1 MNMRGF
7 VSILNNLARRRS
19 GLPTPPGHG
28 RCLPWRR
35 WLALVGMSLVLGP
48 TLSSCREE
56 AIAAPR
62 SIAVDQTWELN
73 LGNVVEGFR
82 VVAGLGDVTMHLRG
96 ARVRAPFDGEVQLS
110 ADGPDCIFFA
120 SPEVP
125 AYLFRFCGINR
136 PQVGEVEAGDSLGR
150 AQYLHFATL
159 RRQPEGTWAIVEP
172 STSVLE
178 RSLQRF

>member
-1 MNMRGF
+1 MNMLG
-7 VSILNNLARRRS
+7 SALILNSFLRRGLGRWCGLLDTAMGHRLRLTGLLVMGLMLA
-19 GLPTPPGHG
+19 P
-28 RCLPWRR
+28 
-35 WLALVGMSLVLGP
+35 V
-48 TLSSCREE
+48 LSSCREE

-62 SIAVDQTWELN
+62 SIAVDQAWELS

-96 ARVRAPFDGEVQLS
+96 ARVRAPFNGEVQLS

-136 PQVGEVEAGDSLGR
+136 PRVGQVDEGDAMGR

>member
-7 VSILNNLARRRS
+7 ALILNDFARFWHQHRGYGRSLSIL
-19 GLPTPPGHG
+19 
-28 RCLPWRR
+28 WRR
-35 WLALVGMSLVLGP
+35 WLGLLVMSVMLGP
-48 TLSSCREE
+48 TLSSCRED

-73 LGNVVEGFR
+73 LGNNIEGFR
-82 VVAGLGDVTMHLRG
+82 VVAGLGDVTMQLQG

-136 PQVGEVEAGDSLGR
+136 PQAGEVEAGDSMGR

-159 RRQPEGTWAIVEP
+159 RRQPEGTWTIVEP
-172 STSVLE
+172 STQVLE
-178 RSLQRF
+178 QSLQRF